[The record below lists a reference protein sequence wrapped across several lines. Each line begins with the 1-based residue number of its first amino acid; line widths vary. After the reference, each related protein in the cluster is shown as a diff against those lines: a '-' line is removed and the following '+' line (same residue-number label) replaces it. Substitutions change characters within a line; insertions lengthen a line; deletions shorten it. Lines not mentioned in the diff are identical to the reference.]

1 MATLKE
7 IKQRIT
13 SIKNTQKITKAMKMV
28 AAAKMRRAQ
37 ENMFAARPYATKIK
51 ELIHRL
57 VPNVENLDS
66 PFLAQRPEEKV
77 LLVVIAGDRGLC
89 GGFNTNVIRA
99 AVNEVKAHAGKQ
111 VSIVAVGKKS
121 VDYFR
126 KRNFDLVER
135 KEGFFNHLEYAHSES
150 ITRFA
155 TKAFLSGEAD
165 VVKLIY
171 NEFRSVAIQRPVIS
185 QLLPMRVEQEE
196 VGVVESLYEP
206 DQETLLKSLL
216 PRHIGVQVWQALL
229 ESFAAEQ
236 ASRMVAMENATE
248 NASELIRGLTLEY
261 NKARQAAITTEIL
274 EIVGGAEALKN
285 G

>member
-1 MATLKE
+1 M
-7 IKQRIT
+7 QRARPA
-13 SIKNTQKITKAMKMV
+13 SIRG
-28 AAAKMRRAQ
+28 AAA
-37 ENMFAARPYATKIK
+37 EVARPRRGIGSGRSREQAI
-51 ELIHRL
+51 EGA
-57 VPNVENLDS
+57 DQ
-66 PFLAQRPEEKV
+66 LARRHAAPP
-77 LLVVIAGDRGLC
+77 LLHD
-89 GGFNTNVIRA
+89 A
-99 AVNEVKAHAGKQ
+99 A
-111 VSIVAVGKKS
+111 
-121 VDYFR
+121 
-126 KRNFDLVER
+126 L
-135 KEGFFNHLEYAHSES
+135 
-150 ITRFA
+150 
-155 TKAFLSGEAD
+155 
-165 VVKLIY
+165 
-171 NEFRSVAIQRPVIS
+171 
-185 QLLPMRVEQEE
+185 RVEQEE